1 MDKLIDS
8 TDMNIN
14 KINQILELIEKNYE
28 GMRVTR

>member
-28 GMRVTR
+28 GIR